1 MTLKEIE
8 KQWPYIINLS
18 DSVDELIDVI
28 ALANRDIQWLISRV
42 KELEGAIDRH
52 RCSLNADHD
61 KDYVGCRADKELY
74 AHLAKPLADNDK

>member
-42 KELEGAIDRH
+42 MELESEVRRWEEG
-52 RCSLNADHD
+52 
-61 KDYVGCRADKELY
+61 
-74 AHLAKPLADNDK
+74 

>member
-1 MTLKEIE
+1 MSKLEELEDIHVNRR
-8 KQWPYIINLS
+8 WMS
-18 DSVDELIDVI
+18 WDEEG
-28 ALANRDIQWLISRV
+28 WLISRV

>member
-42 KELEGAIDRH
+42 MELESEVRRNEPGF
-52 RCSLNADHD
+52 
-61 KDYVGCRADKELY
+61 KTTWEEG
-74 AHLAKPLADNDK
+74 